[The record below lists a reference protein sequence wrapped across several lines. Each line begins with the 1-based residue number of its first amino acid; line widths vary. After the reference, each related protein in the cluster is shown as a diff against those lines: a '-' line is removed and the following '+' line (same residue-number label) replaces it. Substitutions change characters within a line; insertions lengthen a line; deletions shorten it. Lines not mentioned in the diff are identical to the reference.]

1 MKKQRGG
8 RYMIEALLVKRA
20 QRGDVGAFVEL
31 IEKHKTALY
40 KAAKS
45 YLGSEEDIADA
56 MQDTLLAS
64 YEHIGELK
72 NTSYFKTWL
81 TRILINQCKDILRQK
96 KRYILSDQ
104 VEETVYE
111 MPENDREFYELVK
124 ELPEDYRMI
133 FLLYYG
139 EGFKTN
145 EIAQILDVNENTVK
159 SRLRRG
165 RDKLRQVLC
174 Y

>member
-1 MKKQRGG
+1 MD
-8 RYMIEALLVKRA
+8 ALLIKRA
-20 QRGDVGAFVEL
+20 QKNDVGAFVEL
-31 IEKHKTALY
+31 MEKHKTALY

-45 YLGSEEDIADA
+45 YLDSEEDIADV
-56 MQDTLLAS
+56 MQDTVLQA
-64 YEHIGELK
+64 YEHITELK

-81 TRILINQCKDILRQK
+81 TRILINQCKDLLRQR
-96 KRYILSDQ
+96 KRYVISEQ
-104 VEETVYE
+104 VTDTAYE
-111 MPENDREFYELVK
+111 MPENDREFYELIK
-124 ELPEDYRMI
+124 ELPEEYRMI

-139 EGFKTN
+139 EGFRTG

-165 RDKLRQVLC
+165 RDKLKQVLC

>member
-1 MKKQRGG
+1 MDT
-8 RYMIEALLVKRA
+8 LLVKRA
-20 QRGDVGAFVEL
+20 QKQDKDAFVRL
-31 IEKHKTALY
+31 IEKHKTSLY

-45 YLGSEEDIADA
+45 YLGNEEDAADA
-56 MQDTLLAS
+56 IQDTVLSA
-64 YEHIGELK
+64 YEHIHELK
-72 NTSYFKTWL
+72 NASYFKTWL
-81 TRILINQCKDILRQK
+81 TRILINHCNDVLRQK
-96 KRYILSDQ
+96 KRCLVSDQ
-104 VEETVYE
+104 AAQAESP
-111 MPENDREFYELVK
+111 MPENDREFYELIG

-139 EGFKTN
+139 EGFRTN

-165 RDKLRQVLC
+165 RDKLKQVLC

>member
-1 MKKQRGG
+1 MDV
-8 RYMIEALLVKRA
+8 LLVKRA
-20 QRGDVGAFVEL
+20 QRGDVGAFTEL

-45 YLGSEEDIADA
+45 YLGSEEDIADV
-56 MQDTLLAS
+56 MQDTVLAA
-64 YEHIGELK
+64 YEHIGELRK
-72 NTSYFKTWL
+72 TSYFKTWL
-81 TRILINQCKDILRQK
+81 TRILINQCKDFLRQQ
-96 KRYILSDQ
+96 KRYVLSEQ
-104 VEETVYE
+104 IAETAYE

-139 EGFKTN
+139 EGFRTN
-145 EIAQILDVNENTVK
+145 EIAQILEVNENTVK

-165 RDKLRQVLC
+165 RDKLKQVLC